1 MTVFAPL
8 APAAS
13 FAEGISEELRKSIL
27 FHDINKNNKGEECIL
42 LALFALQKSH
52 DEQ

>member
-1 MTVFAPL
+1 MAVFAPL

-13 FAEGISEELRKSIL
+13 FVGETSVGLRKSIL

-42 LALFALQKSH
+42 LALFTLQKSR
-52 DEQ
+52 DER